1 MGKIKNVNLIAIL
14 AIVLVAFMT
23 VGYAYVSDNEENI
36 NSGSKKSWN
45 VGFNT
50 EDYTSAG
57 VGNDGSG
64 PVISKNNVKFDVDFS
79 NPGDY
84 KTYTF
89 EYLNSG
95 DINAVLENVKVIS
108 NENNSSDLTFNY
120 TIYKGENIITSSI
133 VSITSEQ
140 YNHLYRNYG
149 KNTIEVTI
157 MYNGPAITDAMEP
170 VSASYELNLV
180 YTQAE

>member
-23 VGYAYVSDNEENI
+23 VGYAYVNNDAI
-36 NSGSKKSWN
+36 NANAQVQKSWN

-50 EDYTSAG
+50 EEYTSS
-57 VGNDGSG
+57 GSGQDVAG
-64 PVISKNNVKFDVDFS
+64 PVISKNNVKFQVNFT

-89 EYLNSG
+89 EVLNTG
-95 DINAVLENVKVIS
+95 DINAILDNVKVVS
-108 NENNSSDLTFNY
+108 DLNNSENLNFNY
-120 TIYKGENIITSSI
+120 TIYKGENIITSNTVPAI
-133 VSITSEQ
+133 DKQ

-149 KNTIEVTI
+149 TNTVEVTI
-157 MYNGPAITDAMEP
+157 TYNSHEGEEATGNVVAN
-170 VSASYELNLV
+170 YELDLT

>member
-23 VGYAYVSDNEENI
+23 VGYAYVSDNEANI
-36 NSGSKKSWN
+36 NNGSKKSWN

-50 EDYTSAG
+50 EDYTSTG
-57 VGNDGSG
+57 LGNDGSG
-64 PVISKNNVKFDVDFS
+64 PIISKKNVKFNVAFS
-79 NPGDY
+79 NPGEY

-95 DINAVLENVKVIS
+95 DINAVLDNVKVIS
-108 NENNSSDLTFNY
+108 DESNSSDLTFNY
-120 TIYKGENIITSSI
+120 TIYKGEDIITSSI
-133 VSITSEQ
+133 VSTTNEQ

-157 MYNGPAITDAMEP
+157 MYNGAAITEASEP

>member
-23 VGYAYVSDNEENI
+23 VGYAYVNNDITNANAKI
-36 NSGSKKSWN
+36 QKSWN

-50 EDYTSAG
+50 EEYTSSGTGQDVA
-57 VGNDGSG
+57 G
-64 PVISKNNVKFDVDFS
+64 PVISKNNVKFQVNFA

-89 EYLNSG
+89 EVLNTG
-95 DINAVLENVKVIS
+95 NINAILDNVKVIS
-108 NENNSSDLTFNY
+108 DLNNSGKLNFNY
-120 TIYKGENIITSSI
+120 TIYKGENIITSNAVPTI
-133 VSITSEQ
+133 DKQ

-149 KNTIEVTI
+149 TNTVEVTI
-157 MYNGPAITDAMEP
+157 SYNSSEGEEVSEAIVAN
-170 VSASYELNLV
+170 YELDLT
-180 YTQAE
+180 YTQSE